1 MDVDRIQHIL
11 TSLMI
16 LSFLIFGGLSII
28 ILITNAPLSN
38 GTVALPFAF
47 LFVSM
52 MTLITTG
59 LIEEKPTTASRHVN
73 QWLILC
79 AFMVFVS
86 ALVFIFS

>member
-1 MDVDRIQHIL
+1 MDVDRIQHVL

-16 LSFLIFGGLSII
+16 LSFLIFGGLSAI
-28 ILITNAPLSN
+28 ILITRAPLSN

-59 LIEEKPTTASRHVN
+59 LIGEKPTAAKRYVN

-79 AFMVFVS
+79 AFVVLVS
-86 ALVFIFS
+86 ALVFTFS